1 MNLKLWAIISG
12 CIMMLGVA
20 SHFLLSK
27 DWIIICFGTGWL
39 VLFITTNIYLDRLPK
54 LKRER

>member
-27 DWIIICFGTGWL
+27 AWVAIWFGTGWL
-39 VLFITTNIYLDRLPK
+39 VLFITTNVYLDRLQK
-54 LKRER
+54 LKKH